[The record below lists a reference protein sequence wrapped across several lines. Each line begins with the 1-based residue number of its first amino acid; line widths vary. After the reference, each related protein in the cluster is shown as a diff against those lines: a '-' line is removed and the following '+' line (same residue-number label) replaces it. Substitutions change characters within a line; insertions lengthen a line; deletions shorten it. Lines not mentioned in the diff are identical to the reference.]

1 MLKFSSFFYCICL
14 SLCLNGQ
21 NIINYTT
28 SDGLLTNYI
37 ECIDIDIN
45 DNLWIGTPVGVQMFD
60 GSSWINYNTSTNPS
74 IAADN
79 IKVVSATS
87 NGDIWIGTDYG
98 VSQFNGIDWT
108 TFTSANGLNNNQIY
122 SIDEDPSGGIW
133 IGTHAGVSYYNGSI
147 WTSYGYPELHWSG
160 VNGTAFDS
168 QGNTWFSSPLGGV
181 TSKVGNNFITYDTAY
196 GLLSQNATSILIDD
210 LDNKWIGTGGGISVL
225 DADNINFTHY
235 TRMYIMP
242 PPDTLNPVVD
252 IELDYYGNPWVG
264 IYVGYLAEGGVASWN
279 PVSSNW
285 LDYDVDD
292 GLIGQNIKDLSIDS
306 ENNVWVAT
314 TTGISK
320 LLIGLSSSVD
330 MDLKRI
336 KSYPNPSNGEF
347 IISCPELEIES
358 ISIYNDLSQLIHYEN
373 SLKDEQIELN
383 LRHLDKG
390 IYHLILIID
399 DYSIYQTLIIK

>member
-28 SDGLLTNYI
+28 SDGLLTNFI

-45 DNLWIGTPVGVQMFD
+45 DNLWIGTPIGVQMFD

-74 IAADN
+74 MAADN
-79 IKVVSATS
+79 IKVVSAMS

-108 TFTSANGLNNNQIY
+108 TFTSANGLNN
-122 SIDEDPSGGIW
+122 
-133 IGTHAGVSYYNGSI
+133 NGSI

-279 PVSSNW
+279 SVSSNW

-330 MDLKRI
+330 MDLRRI
-336 KSYPNPSNGEF
+336 ESYPNPSNGEF
-347 IISCPELEIES
+347 IISCPELEIKS
-358 ISIYNDLSQLIHYEN
+358 ISIYNDLSQLMHYEN
-373 SLKDEQIELN
+373 SYI
-383 LRHLDKG
+383 H
-390 IYHLILIID
+390 
-399 DYSIYQTLIIK
+399 